1 LTAREPSGRT
11 PTRRDFLRNGLGLA
25 ALAGVGPLLSAC
37 GSDSDTGGNSDGNVT
52 ITMWHGQSDEGKETI
67 DKIVTAFQG
76 KYPNIKVDASS
87 GGVLADSML
96 QKITTAL
103 SAGHYPDIAY
113 IFGPDIANV
122 ARSPKVANLQPYV
135 TKPEVNW
142 DDFYPAAREAVTVDG
157 KVRGFPALVD
167 NLCVAYNKKVFR
179 EAGVPEP
186 TGDWT
191 WDEFVALA
199 KRLTNPAKGVFG
211 TGWPA
216 VGDEDCVWRIYPM
229 IWDLGGDILDGSGK
243 KIGFDNESGLKALQT
258 IRQLGA
264 DKLVYADTKPGSET
278 MYQIFN
284 SGKMAMV
291 ATGPWELPDF
301 VEATTEYGVVPLPSY
316 SGKRVT
322 IAGPDTWT
330 VFDNGSAKVKAAV
343 QFLQYL
349 TSGEQDV
356 QWATQ
361 AGSLPLRNSTT
372 ESAAWKEHLTTTV
385 GLNVFTDAL
394 QYAKTRPTVRTYPRL
409 SEPLGQAIVKM
420 LMNQGSPEDALR
432 EVARAANAALAAG

>member
-1 LTAREPSGRT
+1 
-11 PTRRDFLRNGLGLA
+11 
-25 ALAGVGPLLSAC
+25 
-37 GSDSDTGGNSDGNVT
+37 
-52 ITMWHGQSDEGKETI
+52 
-67 DKIVTAFQG
+67 
-76 KYPNIKVDASS
+76 
-87 GGVLADSML
+87 
-96 QKITTAL
+96 
-103 SAGHYPDIAY
+103 
-113 IFGPDIANV
+113 
-122 ARSPKVANLQPYV
+122 
-135 TKPEVNW
+135 
-142 DDFYPAAREAVTVDG
+142 
-157 KVRGFPALVD
+157 
-167 NLCVAYNKKVFR
+167 
-179 EAGVPEP
+179 
-186 TGDWT
+186 
-191 WDEFVALA
+191 
-199 KRLTNPAKGVFG
+199 
-211 TGWPA
+211 
-216 VGDEDCVWRIYPM
+216 
-229 IWDLGGDILDGSGK
+229 
-243 KIGFDNESGLKALQT
+243 LQT